1 MAGHS
6 AQLRVC
12 TRSLELV
19 PDGPQG
25 PGPGQVAGVPFHRLP
40 RGHGGRPPTPRWD
53 QALQTIRLWETR
65 GLGASGLR
73 SQHYPAAPKCH
84 HPSSR
89 PRVLALLCLCYLPK
103 VRAAGSAEP
112 CLPLPP
118 RPASSQGGRQ
128 VAASPPAAVVTAH
141 PSSRSQS
148 ARPTHESDSHS

>member
-1 MAGHS
+1 MYSVPGAG
-6 AQLRVC
+6 
-12 TRSLELV
+12 TRRAS
-19 PDGPQG
+19 GP
-25 PGPGQVAGVPFHRLP
+25 RT
-40 RGHGGRPPTPRWD
+40 RTGGRGALPPPPERPWWASPTPRWD

-84 HPSSR
+84 HPSSQ

-118 RPASSQGGRQ
+118 RPASSQGGWQ

-148 ARPTHESDSHS
+148 ARPSHESDSHS